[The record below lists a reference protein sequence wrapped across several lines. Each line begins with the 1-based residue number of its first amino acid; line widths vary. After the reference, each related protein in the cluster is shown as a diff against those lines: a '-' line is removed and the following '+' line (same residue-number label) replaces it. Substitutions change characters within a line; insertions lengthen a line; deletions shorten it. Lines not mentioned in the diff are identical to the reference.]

1 MEQTRLLSPLI
12 MYLPLNGQILPY
24 FLLHLL
30 KIFWNITIL
39 PQLAM
44 GSQKKLFTH
53 GHIIHSEIS
62 PSPAYKH

>member
-12 MYLPLNGQILPY
+12 MYLPLNGQRLPY
-24 FLLHLL
+24 FLLLLL
-30 KIFWNITIL
+30 KTLSSITVL

-44 GSQKKLFTH
+44 GSQNKLYTH

-62 PSPAYKH
+62 PNPA